1 MNKMSINLLALAIGL
16 AFSTCAPAQTLPPDP
31 VGGDGSVV
39 EHSAARH
46 EPRAQFK
53 PEEKVLYKLRVDSA
67 NADYSEAREKCAEQA
82 GDGRGACVKEA
93 KAEATAAKAD
103 AKLQMKTALAHEKA
117 AAAK

>member
-1 MNKMSINLLALAIGL
+1 MHINVLAMAIGFAFSACALAQI
-16 AFSTCAPAQTLPPDP
+16 LPPDQA
-31 VGGDGSVV
+31 GGDGNAV
-39 EHSAARH
+39 EHSAAKA

-67 NADYSEAREKCAEQA
+67 NADYSEAREKCAEQP
-82 GDGRGACVKEA
+82 GDDRGACVKEA

-103 AKLQMKTALAHEKA
+103 AKQQMKTAIAHEKA